1 MPEGGTISLRRARAL
16 FAYWQGERLLFHNFA
31 NARTITANP
40 IVCQV
45 LDFFGNWRTP
55 SKAIAQFSSYEPNSV
70 RAAISQLR
78 KHDLLLVRGS
88 TDAVRDAHLSRTW
101 ADWLPEGSF
110 HFCTK
115 DTPFIDRSRWT
126 LARQMAA
133 TPKTPPPKIFKT
145 VSGPKK
151 RLPRAGNGSCSEF
164 VRVLLERKTQRE
176 FSSTPVKLETIA
188 ELLRLVW
195 GVQGYLYSPRFGK
208 MLRKTSASGGARHPI
223 EVYLMALRVRGLR
236 PGLYHYHPDRHH
248 LTLIKGSVTPEKAW
262 LYCARQHDVK
272 KAAALFI
279 MTAVFERSMWKYRHP
294 RAYRTVLLDAGHLG
308 QTFYLVATWLG
319 LAPFCTAALKDTLID
334 TDLGLD
340 GISESVVYVAGVGVS
355 AVPD

>member
-1 MPEGGTISLRRARAL
+1 
-16 FAYWQGERLLFHNFA
+16 
-31 NARTITANP
+31 
-40 IVCQV
+40 
-45 LDFFGNWRTP
+45 
-55 SKAIAQFSSYEPNSV
+55 
-70 RAAISQLR
+70 
-78 KHDLLLVRGS
+78 
-88 TDAVRDAHLSRTW
+88 
-101 ADWLPEGSF
+101 
-110 HFCTK
+110 
-115 DTPFIDRSRWT
+115 
-126 LARQMAA
+126 
-133 TPKTPPPKIFKT
+133 
-145 VSGPKK
+145 
-151 RLPRAGNGSCSEF
+151 
-164 VRVLLERKTQRE
+164 
-176 FSSTPVKLETIA
+176 
-188 ELLRLVW
+188 
-195 GVQGYLYSPRFGK
+195 LYSPRFGK

-262 LYCARQHDVK
+262 LYCARQHYVK

-279 MTAVFERSMWKYRHP
+279 MTAVFYRTMWKYRHP

-340 GISESVVYVAGVGVS
+340 GISESVVYVSGVGVS

>member
-1 MPEGGTISLRRARAL
+1 
-16 FAYWQGERLLFHNFA
+16 
-31 NARTITANP
+31 
-40 IVCQV
+40 
-45 LDFFGNWRTP
+45 
-55 SKAIAQFSSYEPNSV
+55 
-70 RAAISQLR
+70 
-78 KHDLLLVRGS
+78 
-88 TDAVRDAHLSRTW
+88 
-101 ADWLPEGSF
+101 
-110 HFCTK
+110 
-115 DTPFIDRSRWT
+115 
-126 LARQMAA
+126 
-133 TPKTPPPKIFKT
+133 
-145 VSGPKK
+145 
-151 RLPRAGNGSCSEF
+151 
-164 VRVLLERKTQRE
+164 LERKTQRE
-176 FSSTPVKLETIA
+176 FSSTPVKLEAIA

-236 PGLYHYHPDRHH
+236 PGLYHYHPYGHH
-248 LTLIKGSVTPEKAW
+248 LTLIKGDVTPEKAW
-262 LYCARQHDVK
+262 LYCARQHYVK

-279 MTAVFERSMWKYRHP
+279 MTAVFERTMWKYRHP

-340 GISESVVYVAGVGVS
+340 GISESVIYVSGFGGA